1 MKKVVV
7 NCKKN
12 DEVDIR
18 AGGPEYLGFDF
29 YVGDY
34 PDDEIESFIK
44 KALKRYGHNCISIEI
59 TNERIPKIWTSKE
72 IEECIKSTRF

>member
-18 AGGPEYLGFDF
+18 DGGPEYLGFDF

-44 KALKRYGHNCISIEI
+44 KALKRYGRNWISIEI
-59 TNERIPKIWTSKE
+59 TNERIPKLWTSEE